1 MLRRI
6 SVISVYL
13 TFLCLL
19 LAGPLVSAETL
30 ADVDADIQTDKTI
43 QIHRPGLD
51 AYNIY
56 DGVTKAQL
64 DRKIVILKTTS
75 VNSRFYQ
82 RWDSTLGAYVAVYD
96 NFYSFTGTAGVTDT
110 KLDLVTTTT
119 TQRLYRRGAGATSE
133 ISRGYFGAWWG
144 DKYRGIQGSRD
155 EQAILAAWGSDLNRI
170 YVIDV
175 PAGYTLVGGVA
186 SPMEKNGEYRAG
198 GAYQYYYSGTLSTM
212 LNWLVYALYA
222 PDYLKSYSGAVSSA
236 QQAGHSIATDLGL
249 HLNQTR
255 YAGNRLSEGGD
266 SDGSVKL
273 RQREQE
279 GEFWL
284 RGFAGN
290 SNYRESDN
298 SSINSQTGGMSLGWQ
313 RLTSG
318 GSPAD
323 KSRSYFGMMA
333 ATSSNLQ
340 KYASNVENRTQAT
353 VGGIFGLYVN
363 RPDSARSWYGHWS
376 LLHGG
381 LTFNNTVPGE
391 LGYGL
396 KQEYKGNITV
406 LTMENGVSLRQKS
419 GWVLEPQL
427 QLSYTKVGQQDF
439 QDKLGATVALKQGES
454 FRGRLG
460 LEARRTI
467 ERSTQHRSSYWA
479 KLSYTHQFSGR
490 NEVDI
495 AGDRSV
501 SEANLSS
508 WQLGL
513 GADLQL
519 DAKWSLQGEVT
530 QIFGGETGVQGNLAL
545 KLTW

>member
-96 NFYSFTGTAGVTDT
+96 NFYSFTGTVGVTDT
-110 KLDLVTTTT
+110 KLDLVTTAT

-170 YVIDV
+170 YVIDM
-175 PAGYTLVGGVA
+175 PAGYTLVGGNA
-186 SPMEKNGEYRAG
+186 SPMEKDGEYRAG
-198 GAYQYYYSGTLSTM
+198 GAYQYYYSGVLSTM
-212 LNWLVYALYA
+212 SSWLVYALYA

-236 QQAGHSIATDLGL
+236 QQAGHSIASDLGL

-255 YAGNRLSEGGD
+255 YAGIRLSEGGD
-266 SDGSVKL
+266 SGDAVKL
-273 RQREQE
+273 RQVERE

-290 SNYRESDN
+290 SNYGETDN
-298 SSINSQTGGMSLGWQ
+298 SSVNSQTGGMSLGWQ

-318 GSPAD
+318 GRPAD
-323 KSRSYFGMMA
+323 KSRAYVGLMA
-333 ATSSNLQ
+333 AQANNLQ
-340 KYASNVENRTQAT
+340 QYASNVENRTQAT
-353 VGGIFGLYVN
+353 VGGIYGLYVN
-363 RPDSARSWYGHWS
+363 RPGSARS
-376 LLHGG
+376 
-381 LTFNNTVPGE
+381 
-391 LGYGL
+391 
-396 KQEYKGNITV
+396 
-406 LTMENGVSLRQKS
+406 
-419 GWVLEPQL
+419 
-427 QLSYTKVGQQDF
+427 
-439 QDKLGATVALKQGES
+439 
-454 FRGRLG
+454 
-460 LEARRTI
+460 
-467 ERSTQHRSSYWA
+467 
-479 KLSYTHQFSGR
+479 
-490 NEVDI
+490 
-495 AGDRSV
+495 
-501 SEANLSS
+501 
-508 WQLGL
+508 
-513 GADLQL
+513 
-519 DAKWSLQGEVT
+519 
-530 QIFGGETGVQGNLAL
+530 
-545 KLTW
+545 